1 MQRPAKF
8 NVECR
13 VGRLIEI
20 RLEWLNEVGDV
31 LKIEEALRQ
40 AFTQIGAA
48 AIICADCRGIEV
60 LSPAVSD
67 ALLETFKRDNPRLL
81 RSALLLSPA
90 NAVFNLQIERLLR
103 EASNPGRRAFRAAE
117 LLLTWLGEVLAPDE
131 LLRARQMFGG

>member
-1 MQRPAKF
+1 VQRPAKF
-8 NVECR
+8 NVKCW

-20 RLEWLNEVGDV
+20 RLEWVNGVGEV
-31 LKIEEALRQ
+31 LKMEEDLRQ
-40 AFTQIGAA
+40 AFMQIGTG

-90 NAVFNLQIERLLR
+90 NAVFNLQVERLLR
-103 EASNPGRRAFRAAE
+103 EAGNPARRAFRAAE
-117 LLLTWLGEVLAPDE
+117 PLLSWLSEVLVPEE
-131 LLRARQMFGG
+131 LLRARQMFAG

>member
-1 MQRPAKF
+1 MQRPTKF
-8 NVECR
+8 NVQHG

-20 RLEWLNEVGDV
+20 RLEWLNEVSDV
-31 LKIEEALRQ
+31 LKIEEALRD
-40 AFTQIGAA
+40 AFTRIGAA

-90 NAVFNLQIERLLR
+90 NAIFNLQIERLLR
-103 EASNPGRRAFRAAE
+103 EANNPGRRAFRAADS
-117 LLLTWLGEVLAPDE
+117 LLSWLAEVLVPDE
-131 LLRARQMFGG
+131 LLRARQMFAG